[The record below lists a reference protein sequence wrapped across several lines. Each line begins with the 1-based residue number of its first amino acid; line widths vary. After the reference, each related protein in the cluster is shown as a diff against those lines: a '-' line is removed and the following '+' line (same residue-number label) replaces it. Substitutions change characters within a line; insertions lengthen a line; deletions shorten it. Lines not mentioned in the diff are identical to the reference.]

1 MKEGKKEKVDE
12 NNADTVNTSKIV
24 QARCSTAARCKKG
37 VGSGREDRKK
47 PYRKFL
53 TDKNAPK
60 RPHSAYVLF
69 LAMQKRPVGR
79 NKGVSRAEENIA
91 VGNKWTMLSD
101 EQKRVEKKEALIKER
116 RRMSRRR
123 KINGETN
130 SDDEVI
136 HKDAQTT
143 VSDPSLH
150 YFFLLR
156 NMNSLKDIKAD
167 PAMEVGITGYAFAS
181 LLQAEDVVG
190 ATQSDG
196 IPIFSSQFL
205 EYNKGKHFLSFA
217 FFVRTVSI
225 VAAYFRVVG
234 IEICCVRIDSNKV
247 SILLHFAA
255 LTSVSAQEMALKK
268 LRQRSSSLEEE
279 NRLLKE
285 NITRL
290 KANIAARK
298 REQHAE
304 TDHTQELLRTK
315 EKWAS
320 VITGA
325 LNGVLISGAPPVSK
339 NIVAYM
345 ERLNYLVM
353 EDPQHPVLVKVRAA
367 VSGANFL

>member
-1 MKEGKKEKVDE
+1 
-12 NNADTVNTSKIV
+12 
-24 QARCSTAARCKKG
+24 
-37 VGSGREDRKK
+37 
-47 PYRKFL
+47 
-53 TDKNAPK
+53 
-60 RPHSAYVLF
+60 
-69 LAMQKRPVGR
+69 MQKRPVGR

-101 EQKRVEKKEALIKER
+101 EQKRPFFERAELERLEYEKLVEAYRKTDAYKQFKEKKEALIKER

-130 SDDEVI
+130 SDDE
-136 HKDAQTT
+136 
-143 VSDPSLH
+143 
-150 YFFLLR
+150 
-156 NMNSLKDIKAD
+156 
-167 PAMEVGITGYAFAS
+167 
-181 LLQAEDVVG
+181 AEDVVA

-205 EYNKGKHFLSFA
+205 EYNK
-217 FFVRTVSI
+217 
-225 VAAYFRVVG
+225 
-234 IEICCVRIDSNKV
+234 
-247 SILLHFAA
+247 
-255 LTSVSAQEMALKK
+255 AQEMALKK

>member
-1 MKEGKKEKVDE
+1 
-12 NNADTVNTSKIV
+12 
-24 QARCSTAARCKKG
+24 
-37 VGSGREDRKK
+37 
-47 PYRKFL
+47 
-53 TDKNAPK
+53 
-60 RPHSAYVLF
+60 
-69 LAMQKRPVGR
+69 MQKRPVGR

-101 EQKRVEKKEALIKER
+101 EQKRV
-116 RRMSRRR
+116 
-123 KINGETN
+123 
-130 SDDEVI
+130 I

-156 NMNSLKDIKAD
+156 NMSSSKDIKA
-167 PAMEVGITGYAFAS
+167 
-181 LLQAEDVVG
+181 
-190 ATQSDG
+190 
-196 IPIFSSQFL
+196 
-205 EYNKGKHFLSFA
+205 
-217 FFVRTVSI
+217 
-225 VAAYFRVVG
+225 
-234 IEICCVRIDSNKV
+234 
-247 SILLHFAA
+247 
-255 LTSVSAQEMALKK
+255 AQEMALKK

-367 VSGANFL
+367 VSGDTTLFDRLRYRMIAVPLRSCEANHEMREQQGLHEFTTQCCRKEMTDRHLIDEGVTDKKMQQKKAQRE